1 MTRRMLA
8 LLVAI
13 VSAVAGAFALAGDAL
28 GPFVSSGAL
37 LSASAMRS
45 ALDARA
51 DALAQVREQVIEV
64 RRTQVALRDRVA
76 FLEQYVATSASG
88 GAETVPLD
96 AVDDVDPWTEAGIVA
111 GQVADAEAL
120 NEVFERFTSDLTNI
134 RAFQALL
141 IRDHEALLARIEAL
155 EATAGIVDPPAA
167 GSLAPN
173 EAEVTVPHVFATGSA
188 MRASEM
194 NANLLAVDAGLVA
207 EAAMAASI
215 AARQAVLAARVDAL
229 EDAIG
234 PEPLFTWRIGTYDL
248 AMGART
254 ESHFIFQSPTAFES
268 FTITVTGPEGYERST
283 TVTVPTT
290 FSTGWTDALLPSGT
304 YTATTTY
311 GGREFTLP
319 ITYDATRV
327 LPRPD
332 LTLDTATTA
341 TVGVTIGRVEGA
353 VWYDVR
359 LIEVDAVITRF
370 LRSERL
376 DQFAESTTAFQF
388 TSLDLDPSA
397 TYYVFARSF
406 AVLEPW
412 SLTMPPQQVD
422 SGASTTPE
430 FQPVAP

>member
-8 LLVAI
+8 LLVAV
-13 VSAVAGAFALAGDAL
+13 VSAVVSAFALAGDAL
-28 GPFVSSGAL
+28 GPFVNSGAP

-45 ALDARA
+45 ALDARS
-51 DALAQVREQVIEV
+51 DVLAQVREQVIEV
-64 RRTQVALRDRVA
+64 RRAQVALRDRVA
-76 FLEQYVATSASG
+76 FLEHYVATSAVA
-88 GAETVPLD
+88 GAETVPLE
-96 AVDDVDPWTEAGIVA
+96 ADDDDDPWTEAGIVA

-120 NEVFERFTSDLTNI
+120 NDVFTRFVSDLTNI

-141 IRDHEALLARIEAL
+141 ILDQEALLARIEAL
-155 EATAGIVDPPAA
+155 EAIAGIVDPPAPGA
-167 GSLAPN
+167 LVPN
-173 EAEVTVPHVFATGSA
+173 EDEVTVPHIFTTGSA

-194 NANLLAVDAGLVA
+194 NANLVAVDAGLVA
-207 EAAMAASI
+207 EAAMAGMVE
-215 AARQAVLAARVDAL
+215 ARQAVLAARVDAL
-229 EDAIG
+229 EEALG

-254 ESHFIFQSPTAFES
+254 ESHFIFQSPAAFES

-311 GGREFTLP
+311 GGVDFTLP

-332 LTLDTATTA
+332 LTLDTATTS

-359 LIEVDAVITRF
+359 LTQVGVGSIRF
-370 LRSERL
+370 ERL
-376 DQFAESTTAFQF
+376 DQFAETTTAFQF

-412 SLTMPPQQVD
+412 SLTMTPQQVD